1 MKPLPYISLIF
12 ILAVFIGSIPVLTG
26 CTLTISIKG
35 KEQSKVV
42 EPIKV
47 EEVKV
52 VEVKKVK
59 KSNYDAV
66 KDSLYGTWRN
76 LPLPE
81 DHKNVFK

>member
-35 KEQSKVV
+35 IEKSKV

-52 VEVKKVK
+52 VEVKKIK
-59 KSNYDAV
+59 KSNYDAI

-76 LPLPE
+76 LPLPD